1 MVEKKNKSSRKSDA
15 VGSSKENDD
24 ATSKEYSKN
33 AEKVSWRQFLF
44 TILGITAAV
53 VIGICFR
60 NSIRGPA
67 KSMDPLFGS
76 SVPVMYVFGDSTV
89 AAGDFLM
96 TPFPY
101 GIDWP
106 NGVTKNESKG
116 RFCNGYT
123 VADLLAK
130 RLNIPIPQSY
140 NFLDNKRVKLEGNGN
155 NFASAGCGLLQ
166 ATRPFVG
173 FECYSISD
181 QILQMLYGPKKWDA
195 KARFDEAIYVI
206 SVGGNDLMFSLKGKD
221 PRVFARQLGSE
232 MGNLLKTLYEKVGG
246 RTYFVNNVGPLGCI
260 PNNREFSGLEKKC
273 NQELN
278 VAAVEYNRVLDEVLL
293 NFSRISDD
301 STVVVLADSFKL
313 FSLFLESPAVLGFS
327 NATGPCCG
335 EWVDSKG
342 MFVCNGTS
350 PLCSKSEREGYIFFD
365 GAHTTASANQKFLEF
380 CLARKI
386 CSVVGKLL

>member
-1 MVEKKNKSSRKSDA
+1 MRKRNKSSR
-15 VGSSKENDD
+15 
-24 ATSKEYSKN
+24 KN
-33 AEKVSWRQFLF
+33 AEKVSWRQFQYI
-44 TILGITAAV
+44 ILGITTAV
-53 VIGICFR
+53 VIGVYFR
-60 NSIRGPA
+60 NSLPWPA
-67 KSMDPLFGS
+67 KAMDPLFGS

-106 NGVTKNESKG
+106 NYWFTKNEPTG

-123 VADLLAK
+123 VADLLANH
-130 RLNIPIPQSY
+130 LNIPIPKSY
-140 NFLDNKRVKLEGNGN
+140 QDKKRVKLDGTGI

-173 FECYSISD
+173 FECSPILD
-181 QILQMLYGPKKWDA
+181 QIHQMLYGPKKWDA
-195 KARFDEAIYVI
+195 KGRFDEAVYVI
-206 SVGGNDLMFSLKGKD
+206 SVGGNDLMFSLNGKD
-221 PRVFARQLGSE
+221 PIVFARQLGSE

-246 RTYFVNNVGPLGCI
+246 RKYFVNNVGPLGCI
-260 PNNREFSGLEKKC
+260 PNNRERSGLEKKC

-278 VAAVEYNRVLDEVLL
+278 VAAEEYNRVLDEVLL
-293 NFSRISDD
+293 NFSRISDN
-301 STVVVLADSFKL
+301 STVVVVADSFKL
-313 FSLFLESPAVLGFS
+313 FSLFLESPAVSGFS

-335 EWVDSKG
+335 VWADSMG
-342 MFVCNGTS
+342 MFVCNDTS

-365 GAHTTASANQKFLEF
+365 GAHTTASANHKFLDF
-380 CLARKI
+380 CLDRKI

>member
-1 MVEKKNKSSRKSDA
+1 M
-15 VGSSKENDD
+15 
-24 ATSKEYSKN
+24 
-33 AEKVSWRQFLF
+33 
-44 TILGITAAV
+44 GITAAV

-140 NFLDNKRVKLEGNGN
+140 NFLDNKRVKLEGNGI